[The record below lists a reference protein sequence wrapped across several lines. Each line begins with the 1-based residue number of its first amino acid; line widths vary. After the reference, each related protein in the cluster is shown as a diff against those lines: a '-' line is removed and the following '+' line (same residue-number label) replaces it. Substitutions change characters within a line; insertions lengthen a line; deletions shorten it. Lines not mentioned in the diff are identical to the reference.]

1 MIKIFLVEDEFVVRE
16 GIKNNIP
23 WRDLGFDFC
32 GEAGD
37 GELAYPKIRELQP
50 DIVITDI
57 RMPFMDGLD
66 LSRLLKKEMPQ
77 VEIMILSGFE
87 EFEYAK
93 EAIRLGIAEYL
104 TKPVSS
110 EELIKAVQRLAEKVN
125 EKKQEGELIAKY
137 EREME
142 ENLLAERRK
151 LFGNLVTG
159 QTPVH
164 ELINMAAGM
173 KLELSAQWYQIVLL
187 SINSTTHAPEEYSG
201 RLVEIDKNWKALDEA
216 EETIVFDRNFE
227 GKALL
232 FTADSESELVKKR
245 ESYLNGF
252 VKMLESQKHIRYYG
266 ACGIRV
272 QRLSEVKESF
282 ESANIVFLRRYMTDD
297 STILSEADASKT
309 FDNSADEEFD
319 IRSVN
324 PKMIDRAKIKNFMKI
339 GEVEE
344 ISIFVDAYF
353 RDLGR
358 SAVESTLFRQYLAMD
373 VYFAASEC
381 ATEMKLTDLNLPVPD
396 AASGVINTVEDAK
409 KYVNEIMKAVIN
421 ARNSASGVRFN
432 DIIGDVVKYI
442 EENYADDELSL
453 NSIAAHVNFSPSYLS
468 MVFSQ
473 ETGDTLI
480 HYLTEYRM
488 NKAKELL
495 KCTCKKS
502 SIIAA
507 EVGYKNPHYF
517 SYLFRKTQGVTPTA
531 FRGNGGE
538 EE

>member
-252 VKMLESQKHIRYYG
+252 VKMLENQKHIRYYG

-297 STILSEADASKT
+297 STILSEADASKS

-358 SAVESTLFRQYLAMD
+358 SAIESTLFRQYLAMD

-480 HYLTEYRM
+480 HYLTEFRM

>member
-1 MIKIFLVEDEFVVRE
+1 MVKIFLVEDEFVVRE

-201 RLVEIDKNWKALDEA
+201 RLVEIDKNWKALDET

-252 VKMLESQKHIRYYG
+252 VKMLENQKHIRYYG

-480 HYLTEYRM
+480 HYLTEFRM